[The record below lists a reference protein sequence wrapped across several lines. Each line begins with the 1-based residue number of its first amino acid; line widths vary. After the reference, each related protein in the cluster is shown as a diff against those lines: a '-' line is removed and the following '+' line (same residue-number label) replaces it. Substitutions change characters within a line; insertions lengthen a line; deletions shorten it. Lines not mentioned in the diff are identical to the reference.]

1 MQNIKLFVCISA
13 ILLLVIFP
21 AELEAQPDSLQNQ
34 KIALSAGITLGPQML
49 FIGGLDVGI
58 FCNLEANPFNKR
70 LAFLAGA
77 DLRNKWFHI
86 PLGNEGLD
94 THSLK
99 STYNIIGMSYLG
111 AGVSFYSKSGEKN
124 SLYLT
129 GTPYMFAYKESVN
142 ADYLTN
148 TVQRTVLG
156 FNAGITWSS
165 TKINKNGRQI
175 TTQFYVPVFSRHF
188 LDDMR
193 YMNLKIGI
201 PLLN

>member
-13 ILLLVIFP
+13 ILLLVILP

-34 KIALSAGITLGPQML
+34 KIALNAGITLGPQML
-49 FIGGLDVGI
+49 FIGALDAGI

-99 STYNIIGMSYLG
+99 STYNIIGMGYLG
-111 AGVSFYSKSGEKN
+111 AGISFYSKSGEKN
-124 SLYLT
+124 SLYFT

-142 ADYLTN
+142 ADYLAN
-148 TVQRTVLG
+148 TVQRTVFG

-175 TTQFYVPVFSRHF
+175 TTQFYVPVFTRHF

-201 PLLN
+201 QLLK